1 MSFAFKMYDA
11 KLNRSI
17 GRDLSFVKDKGVSFL
32 LNRLSIFPNRH
43 PLTTFL

>member
-17 GRDLSFVKDKGVSFL
+17 ERYLSFVKDKSVSFL
-32 LNRLSIFPNRH
+32 SNRLFVFLNRCL
-43 PLTTFL
+43 